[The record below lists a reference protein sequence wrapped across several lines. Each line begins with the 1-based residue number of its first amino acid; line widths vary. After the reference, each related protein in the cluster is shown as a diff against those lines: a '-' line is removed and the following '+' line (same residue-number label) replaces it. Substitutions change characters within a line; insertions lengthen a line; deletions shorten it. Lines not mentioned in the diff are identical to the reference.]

1 MDKFERHAKKSAH
14 EEFDKLWKDGYM
26 TRSEAYKWLAN
37 KMNISQRK
45 CHISKLNESQC
56 FDVERIVM
64 KELKRRKRN
73 VKNNS

>member
-1 MDKFERHAKKSAH
+1 MDKFERSAKKFAH

-37 KMNISQRK
+37 KLNISLKK

-64 KELKRRKRN
+64 KELRRRKRHA
-73 VKNNS
+73 KYNS